1 MQFDQLKRR
10 AFITL
15 LSGAV
20 AWPLVA
26 RAQQPTPRVPR
37 IGWLVTGSP
46 TSYRFSLAAFR
57 DGLKTLNYIE
67 GQNIAIEYRWAE
79 GKIERLPELA
89 KDLVHQNVDIILA
102 GGSLGAEAAK
112 HATSVI
118 PIVTAGAGDLVDLG
132 LVASL
137 ARPGGNL
144 TGFVAASPD
153 AAAKR
158 FQIIR
163 EIMPEGRRAA
173 VLWNSASSNAKL
185 EWAVTNEFASANDI
199 AVELYGARDVDE
211 LRNALNKIAQSAQDI
226 FVVLND
232 PFMFTYRKIIV
243 DTAAQLR
250 LPAVYGYREY
260 AEDGGLISY
269 GASITDT
276 YRRAAGYV
284 DKILSG
290 VKPADLPIELPTK
303 FELVINLKTAK
314 ALGID
319 VPPTLLARADEVIE

>member
-1 MQFDQLKRR
+1 MFDIRR
-10 AFITL
+10 REFITL
-15 LSGAV
+15 LGGAAA
-20 AWPLVA
+20 AWPLGA
-26 RAQQPTPRVPR
+26 RAQQPTTRVPR

-67 GQNIAIEYRWAE
+67 GQNISIEYRWAE

-89 KDLVHQNVDIILA
+89 QDIVHQKVDIILA

-132 LVASL
+132 LVPSL
-137 ARPGGNL
+137 ARPAGNL
-144 TGFVAASPD
+144 TGFVAVAPD

-163 EIMPEGRRAA
+163 EMRPEGRRAA

-185 EWAVTNEFASANDI
+185 EWAVAKEFATANDI
-199 AVELYGARDVDE
+199 AVELYGARDLDE
-211 LRNALNKIAQSAQDI
+211 LRNALARIAQYIPDI

-243 DTAAQLR
+243 DTATQLR
-250 LPAVYGYREY
+250 LPA
-260 AEDGGLISY
+260 I
-269 GASITDT
+269 
-276 YRRAAGYV
+276 
-284 DKILSG
+284 
-290 VKPADLPIELPTK
+290 
-303 FELVINLKTAK
+303 
-314 ALGID
+314 
-319 VPPTLLARADEVIE
+319 

>member
-1 MQFDQLKRR
+1 MRR
-10 AFITL
+10 REVIAL
-15 LSGAV
+15 LGGA
-20 AWPLVA
+20 AATWPLGV

-46 TSYRFSLAAFR
+46 ASYRFSLAAFR
-57 DGLKTLNYIE
+57 EGLKTLNYIE
-67 GQNIAIEYRWAE
+67 GQNIALEYRWAE
-79 GKIERLPELA
+79 GEIERLRELA

-144 TGFVAASPD
+144 TGFVATSPD

-163 EIMPEGRRAA
+163 EIRPEAARAA
-173 VLWNSASSNAKL
+173 VLWNSVSSNAKL
-185 EWAVTNEFASANDI
+185 EWAVTNEFASANHI
-199 AVELYGARDVDE
+199 AVELYGARDLDE
-211 LRNALNKIAQSAQDI
+211 LQNALNQTARSTPDI
-226 FVVLND
+226 LLVLND

-260 AEDGGLISY
+260 AQDGGLISY
-269 GASITDT
+269 GASIIDT

-314 ALGID
+314 ALNLTI
-319 VPPTLLARADEVIE
+319 PPTLLARADEVIE

>member
-1 MQFDQLKRR
+1 MA
-10 AFITL
+10 AF
-15 LSGAV
+15 S
-20 AWPLVA
+20 A
-26 RAQQPTPRVPR
+26 RATASTKGSR

-46 TSYRFSLAAFR
+46 TSHRFSLAAFR

-67 GQNIAIEYRWAE
+67 GQNIALEYRWAE
-79 GKIERLPELA
+79 GKIERLRELA

-163 EIMPEGRRAA
+163 EIRPEAARAA
-173 VLWNSASSNAKL
+173 VLWNSVSSNAKL
-185 EWAVTNEFASANDI
+185 EWAVTNEFASANHI
-199 AVELYGARDVDE
+199 AVELYGARDLDE
-211 LRNALNKIAQSAQDI
+211 LKNALNKTAQSAPDI
-226 FVVLND
+226 LVVLND
-232 PFMFTYRKIIV
+232 PFMFTYRKVIV

-250 LPAVYGYREY
+250 LPAVYGYPEY
-260 AEDGGLISY
+260 AQDGGLISY
-269 GASITDT
+269 GASIIDT

-290 VKPADLPIELPTK
+290 ISCRPSNRATDQVRAGHQPQDRQSPWP
-303 FELVINLKTAK
+303 
-314 ALGID
+314 D
-319 VPPTLLARADEVIE
+319 HPPTLLARADEVIE

>member
-1 MQFDQLKRR
+1 MKRR
-10 AFITL
+10 EFISL
-15 LSGAV
+15 LGGAAA
-20 AWPLVA
+20 AWPLA
-26 RAQQPTPRVPR
+26 AHAQHTTRVPR

-46 TSYRFSLAAFR
+46 TSYQFSLAAFR

-67 GQNIAIEYRWAE
+67 GQNISIEYRWAE

-89 KDLVHQNVDIILA
+89 KDLVRQNVDIILA
-102 GGSLGAEAAK
+102 GGSLGAEATK

-137 ARPGGNL
+137 ARPAGNL
-144 TGFVAASPD
+144 TGFVAVAPD
-153 AAAKR
+153 AAGKR

-163 EIMPEGRRAA
+163 EMRPESRRAA

-185 EWAVTNEFASANDI
+185 EWAVTKQFATANDI
-199 AVELYGARDVDE
+199 AVELYNARDVDE
-211 LRNALNKIAQSAQDI
+211 LRNAVSRIAQSAQDI
-226 FVVLND
+226 LVVLND

-243 DTAAQLR
+243 DAAAQLR

-260 AEDGGLISY
+260 ADDGGLISY

-284 DKILSG
+284 DKILKG
-290 VKPADLPIELPTK
+290 AKPADLPIELPTK
-303 FELVINLKTAK
+303 FELVINLKAAK
-314 ALGID
+314 ATLGLE

>member
-1 MQFDQLKRR
+1 MRR
-10 AFITL
+10 REVIAL
-15 LSGAV
+15 LGGA
-20 AWPLVA
+20 AATWPLGV

-67 GQNIAIEYRWAE
+67 GQNIALEYRWAE
-79 GKIERLPELA
+79 GKIERLRELA

-163 EIMPEGRRAA
+163 EIRPEAARAA
-173 VLWNSASSNAKL
+173 VLWNSVSSNAKL
-185 EWAVTNEFASANDI
+185 EWAVTHEFASANHI
-199 AVELYGARDVDE
+199 AVELYGARDLDE
-211 LRNALNKIAQSAQDI
+211 LKNALNKTAQSAPDI
-226 FVVLND
+226 LVVLND
-232 PFMFTYRKIIV
+232 PFMFTYRKVIV

-260 AEDGGLISY
+260 AQDGGLISY
-269 GASITDT
+269 GASIIDT

-314 ALGID
+314 ALGLTI
-319 VPPTLLARADEVIE
+319 PPTLLARADEVIE

>member
-1 MQFDQLKRR
+1 M
-10 AFITL
+10 
-15 LSGAV
+15 
-20 AWPLVA
+20 
-26 RAQQPTPRVPR
+26 
-37 IGWLVTGSP
+37 
-46 TSYRFSLAAFR
+46 
-57 DGLKTLNYIE
+57 
-67 GQNIAIEYRWAE
+67 
-79 GKIERLPELA
+79 
-89 KDLVHQNVDIILA
+89 
-102 GGSLGAEAAK
+102 
-112 HATSVI
+112 
-118 PIVTAGAGDLVDLG
+118 
-132 LVASL
+132 VASL

-158 FQIIR
+158 LQIIR
-163 EIMPEGRRAA
+163 EIRPEGRRAA

-185 EWAVTNEFASANDI
+185 AVQ
-199 AVELYGARDVDE
+199 LYGARDLDE
-211 LRNALNKIAQSAQDI
+211 LQKALNKIAQSAPDI
-226 FVVLND
+226 LLVLND
-232 PFMFTYRKIIV
+232 PFMFTYRKFIV

-269 GASITDT
+269 GASIIDT

-303 FELVINLKTAK
+303 FELVINLKIAK

-319 VPPTLLARADEVIE
+319 IPPTLLARADEVLE